1 MTKRI
6 IALFLCLA
14 TCLTLVVSMVSCGK
28 PEIDDENRGQ
38 ALVMY
43 LSDSLYDLD
52 PINAY
57 YNENIANVVSL
68 MFDTLFKLDENGKVK
83 KSLAKD
89 YTIVED
95 ESLGEYKMEIE
106 LEDTFWSDGI
116 EVSANDVLWTFRRI
130 LDVESSYD
138 CAALLFDIKNARNV
152 KMGECSIDD
161 LGVTADNKTVTIF
174 FEGKIDYD
182 HFLLNLTSLALAP
195 IREDISNKTDDWAKK
210 PSTMVTSGP
219 FKLSRISF
227 SPENTGVKYEDIN
240 WTEKNGPGD
249 YVKKEAESKITSFVL
264 ERNAYYY
271 RDKEEDEKLDKAVTP
286 HRIIVDCSL
295 SDEDILKGYQNGQIL
310 ALADIPLSLR
320 EELKDTATVT
330 DSLSTHTYYFNQK
343 ALIKNKTTN
352 EDVAL
357 FANKEVRQALSMA
370 INRQE
375 IADMVV
381 FAKAAEGIVPNGAL
395 KYNSVKET
403 YRDSVSANYENLKY
417 DIDGAKAK
425 LEAAGITPADYS
437 FSITV
442 AAYDEVHVAIAEA
455 VCAIWGADGLGFD
468 VKLNKRGTI
477 INNDYYAL
485 IDEVPKD
492 MCDDL
497 YAENLASGNF
507 EVIALDLCATT
518 VDPFSVLAPFA
529 KEFAGQSIDM
539 SVVDNYVLTPHI
551 TGYDSE
557 DYNKK
562 IEEIFDE
569 KNIEAR
575 SNMYADAEAILM
587 DDMPAMPIVHNQYA
601 TLISEELELANKF
614 LFFTTSSNY
623 YSTLTLAKA
632 YINKNNY
639 DAYLENCSKWVEDN
653 FYYYTGKLDD
663 SAYGDT
669 PEAVEEKKAEL
680 SYTYLNSFKDLVAE
694 TEGETD
700 VKPEDQT
707 PEQIYE
713 QFKKETSIY
722 DFLFK

>member
-6 IALFLCLA
+6 IALLLCLA
-14 TCLTLVVSMVSCGK
+14 TCFTLIVSMTSCGK
-28 PEIDDENRGQ
+28 PKIDDENKGQ

-57 YNENIANVVSL
+57 YNENTANVVSL
-68 MFDTLFKLDENGKVK
+68 LFDTLFKLDENGKIK
-83 KSLAKD
+83 KSLAKS
-89 YTIVED
+89 YTIIED
-95 ESLGEYKMEIE
+95 DSLGEYKMEIE

-130 LDVESSYD
+130 LDVENSYD
-138 CAALLFDIKNARNV
+138 CASLLFDIKNARNV

-161 LGVTADNKTVTIF
+161 LGVTADNKTVTIY

-227 SPENTGVKYEDIN
+227 SPENSDVKYSDIN
-240 WTEKNGPGD
+240 WSNSEGAGDFVKNLP
-249 YVKKEAESKITSFVL
+249 EAKITSFVL

-286 HRIIVDCSL
+286 YRIIVDCSL
-295 SDEDILKGYQNGQIL
+295 SDEDILKGYRNGQIL
-310 ALADIPLSLR
+310 AISDIPLSLR

-330 DSLSTHTYYFNQK
+330 DSLSTHTYFFNQN
-343 ALIKNKTTN
+343 ALIKNKSTD

-357 FANKEVRQALSMA
+357 FASKEVRQALSMA

-381 FAKAAEGIVPNGAL
+381 FAKAAQGIVPNGAI
-395 KYNSVKET
+395 KYDDAKET

-425 LEAAGITPADYS
+425 LEAAGINPADYS

-468 VKLNKRGTI
+468 VTLNKRGTI

-485 IDEVPKD
+485 IDETPKD

-497 YAENLASGNF
+497 YAENLKSGNF

-518 VDPFSVLAPFA
+518 TDPFSVLAPFA
-529 KEFAGQSIDM
+529 KDFAGQSIDM
-539 SVVDNYVLTPHI
+539 TVVEEDEYVVTPHI

-557 DYNKK
+557 EYNNK
-562 IEEIFDE
+562 IEEIFAE

-587 DDMPAMPIVHNQYA
+587 EDMPAMPIVHNQYA
-601 TLISEELELANKF
+601 TLISEELELSNKF
-614 LFFTTSSNY
+614 LFWTTSSNY

-632 YINKNNY
+632 YVNAKDY
-639 DAYLENCSKWVEDN
+639 DAYIESCSKWVEEN
-653 FYYYTGKLDD
+653 FYYYALKLDD

-669 PEAVEEKKAEL
+669 PEAVEDTKDAL
-680 SYTYLNSFKDLVAE
+680 TYTYLNSFKDLIEVLDGQPEPTPAE
-694 TEGETD
+694 
-700 VKPEDQT
+700 V
-707 PEQIYE
+707 YE
-713 QFKKETSIY
+713 QFKQETSIY

>member
-1 MTKRI
+1 
-6 IALFLCLA
+6 
-14 TCLTLVVSMVSCGK
+14 
-28 PEIDDENRGQ
+28 
-38 ALVMY
+38 
-43 LSDSLYDLD
+43 
-52 PINAY
+52 
-57 YNENIANVVSL
+57 
-68 MFDTLFKLDENGKVK
+68 
-83 KSLAKD
+83 
-89 YTIVED
+89 
-95 ESLGEYKMEIE
+95 
-106 LEDTFWSDGI
+106 
-116 EVSANDVLWTFRRI
+116 
-130 LDVESSYD
+130 
-138 CAALLFDIKNARNV
+138 
-152 KMGECSIDD
+152 
-161 LGVTADNKTVTIF
+161 
-174 FEGKIDYD
+174 
-182 HFLLNLTSLALAP
+182 
-195 IREDISNKTDDWAKK
+195 
-210 PSTMVTSGP
+210 
-219 FKLSRISF
+219 
-227 SPENTGVKYEDIN
+227 
-240 WTEKNGPGD
+240 
-249 YVKKEAESKITSFVL
+249 
-264 ERNAYYY
+264 
-271 RDKEEDEKLDKAVTP
+271 
-286 HRIIVDCSL
+286 
-295 SDEDILKGYQNGQIL
+295 
-310 ALADIPLSLR
+310 
-320 EELKDTATVT
+320 
-330 DSLSTHTYYFNQK
+330 
-343 ALIKNKTTN
+343 
-352 EDVAL
+352 
-357 FANKEVRQALSMA
+357 
-370 INRQE
+370 
-375 IADMVV
+375 MVV

-694 TEGETD
+694 VEGETD